1 MRKNVVHHQIWGE
14 FPYFR
19 SSHFGWHR
27 CFLNS
32 RGGKYFDMGGW
43 NVGKIILPT
52 LRGLGKWRVRSSDL
66 FTRQL
71 LVVSTWIYTSSGW
84 LILWGP
90 NQRLKFWLS
99 LTNFVFVRDSCKGC
113 ETDADMAR
121 CHAVPQTA
129 VVCSDFGSLPLF
141 HCFSGV
147 RKSYGCLNLILEI
160 TEMGSGI
167 GICILIQLVV
177 ANMICP
183 YFHP

>member
-1 MRKNVVHHQIWGE
+1 
-14 FPYFR
+14 
-19 SSHFGWHR
+19 
-27 CFLNS
+27 
-32 RGGKYFDMGGW
+32 
-43 NVGKIILPT
+43 
-52 LRGLGKWRVRSSDL
+52 
-66 FTRQL
+66 
-71 LVVSTWIYTSSGW
+71 
-84 LILWGP
+84 
-90 NQRLKFWLS
+90 
-99 LTNFVFVRDSCKGC
+99 
-113 ETDADMAR
+113 MAR

-177 ANMICP
+177 SNMICP